1 MTNRDIFASY
11 DFNDLSIIRVFLF
24 ELLFLVHQT
33 AFSLEL
39 LNGFPVQ
46 SILMVMFLI
55 EIRSTNSLL
64 KHINTYLA

>member
-1 MTNRDIFASY
+1 MTNRDIFSSY

-24 ELLFLVHQT
+24 ELFLVHQT

>member
-24 ELLFLVHQT
+24 ELFLVHQT

-64 KHINTYLA
+64 KHIKTYLA

>member
-24 ELLFLVHQT
+24 ELFLVHQT